1 MRCTNRIQKECTG
14 KQIAVLIMSRAGIDG
29 YFYRKAIR
37 RSWLNPDRIPPE
49 VVYRFVV
56 GRSADPEIAEI
67 EERLLDWEMEHF
79 GDILRYSLP
88 DIYADLYQKTSV
100 MFQWKL
106 AICPQAA
113 LMLKIDDDTAISLE
127 RLSYWTKTEIT
138 KKINRHPRFLL
149 CNVLLNKVPYRERD
163 FRWHVP
169 IEEYPSNKF
178 PEYCNGAIYLLTHE
192 AVAEI
197 YKQTVKVEKIR
208 LEDVLFT
215 GIIGNLANVTRFDT
229 PAFSWELNTSQEC
242 SDDGIPIMMGIFSLD
257 YDSIENTFHKI
268 MNLRFN
274 LFFDFAHECRRTTNI
289 EWRSSFRSTKK
300 KMMMNRFFGLTSLFI
315 GTGILLRNR
324 VVADEIDSMD
334 KRENKPKLSTLLE
347 TIKNNGGRLR
357 PSEEMNL
364 QAALPKLPQIQL
376 LKSTQQPLSTLPT
389 LTPIELPKVPN
400 IMELSPEEIELLSTM
415 AERAAQIT
423 DILLVGISSN
433 DENKSAAS
441 IALDNENIKRR
452 EESANFNRQPKT
464 NNNEPLKVLRDE
476 GQGEAMTLFEAL
488 AKYVIFGA
496 LLLVVIACCWLVRN
510 LGIKSRSTVAPTSPS
525 SVAVNPNVIEENDV
539 PDRGFNCHSPSNLIS
554 V

>member
-1 MRCTNRIQKECTG
+1 
-14 KQIAVLIMSRAGIDG
+14 MSRAGIDG

-37 RSWLNPDRIPPE
+37 RSWLNRDRIPPE

-56 GRSADPEIAEI
+56 GRSADPEIAAI
-67 EERLLDWEMEHF
+67 EERLLDWETEHF

-88 DIYADLYQKTSV
+88 DTYADLYQKTAV
-100 MFQWKL
+100 MFQWKV

-113 LMLKIDDDTAISLE
+113 LMLKIDDDTAMSLE

-138 KKINRHPRFLL
+138 KKINRHPR
-149 CNVLLNKVPYRERD
+149 
-163 FRWHVP
+163 HVP
-169 IEEYPSNKF
+169 VEEFPSDKF
-178 PEYCNGAIYLLTHE
+178 PEYCNGAIYLLTRE

-197 YKQTVKVEKIR
+197 HKQMVKVEKIR

-229 PAFSWELNTSQEC
+229 PAFSWDLNTTHEC
-242 SDDGIPIMMGIFSLD
+242 SDDGVPIMMGIFSLD
-257 YDSIENTFHKI
+257 FDSIENTFYTM
-268 MNLRFN
+268 MNLSLSKNNNHQVVVFIRPPK
-274 LFFDFAHECRRTTNI
+274 E
-289 EWRSSFRSTKK
+289 
-300 KMMMNRFFGLTSLFI
+300 KMMMNRFFGLTSLFL

-324 VVADEIDSMD
+324 VAADEIDLMD

-364 QAALPKLPQIQL
+364 QAALPTLPQIQS
-376 LKSTQQPLSTLPT
+376 LKSIQQPLSALPT

-400 IMELSPEEIELLSTM
+400 IMELSPEDLELLSTM

-441 IALDNENIKRR
+441 IALDNENIKQR
-452 EESANFNRQPKT
+452 EELANFYRQAKT

-476 GQGEAMTLFEAL
+476 GQGEAMTMFEAL

-496 LLLVVIACCWLVRN
+496 LLLVVVACCWLVRK
-510 LGIKSRSTVAPTSPS
+510 LGIKSHSTVAPAGPS
-525 SVAVNPNVIEENDV
+525 SVAVNPNVIENDDV
-539 PDRGFNCHSPSNLIS
+539 PDAGFNCQSSPNLIS